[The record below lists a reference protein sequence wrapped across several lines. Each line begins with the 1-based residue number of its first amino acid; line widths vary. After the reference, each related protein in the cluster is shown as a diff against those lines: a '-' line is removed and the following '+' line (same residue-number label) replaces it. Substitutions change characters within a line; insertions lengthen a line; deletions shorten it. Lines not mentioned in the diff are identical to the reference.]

1 MQAFY
6 KFLGLAALAVL
17 VTGVVSAAED
27 RKPRFTGAVDGSSP
41 AICDS
46 PCWVWVYGEPNFQGE
61 NDVLCGPFKRGEMG
75 KMPNAHKSDWGS
87 NIGSL
92 RVGPRATLRVWE
104 GDNFEGPSFFVE
116 AGVAISNLEAANR
129 EQIES
134 MELFCWK
141 LNLDLDAR
149 QK

>member
-1 MQAFY
+1 MQAFS
-6 KFLGLAALAVL
+6 KFLGVAALAVL
-17 VTGVVSAAED
+17 AAGVASAAD
-27 RKPRFTGAVDGSSP
+27 KPRFTGAVDGSSP

-61 NDVLCGPFKRGEMG
+61 NDVLCGPFKRGDMG
-75 KMPNAHKSDWGS
+75 KLPNAHKTDWGS
-87 NIGSL
+87 NVGSL

-104 GDNFEGPSFFVE
+104 DDNFEGPSFFVE
-116 AGVAISNLEAANR
+116 AGVAIPNLEAAGR
-129 EQIES
+129 DSIES